1 MNVLTTAARWLF
13 VLCLPLLL
21 LTASVGGAV
30 NFLKLYTYGF
40 EKYGVGQ
47 TTGLADAELE
57 KAARGL
63 ICYFNSDEENIS
75 LSVVKDGQPFVLFN
89 EREVGHLRDVKGLIW
104 LDYWVWLGALIYA
117 LGYAGV
123 SLWRKNRRPLGWGM
137 VWGSILTLVLMAALR
152 LVTLYNFDR
161 FFRQF
166 HLISFTNEL
175 WQLDPA
181 KDYLIMLFPRGCWYD
196 ATQFCA
202 LAAGT
207 AAVVLGGVAWGLSRR
222 RNYPTTNSPSPPAS

>member
-1 MNVLTTAARWLF
+1 MKVLTTAARWLF
-13 VLCLPLLL
+13 ILCLPPLL
-21 LTASVGGAV
+21 LTASIGGAV

-40 EKYGVGQ
+40 EKYGVSQ

-63 ICYFNSDEENIS
+63 IGYFNSNEEHIS
-75 LSVVKDGQPFVLFN
+75 LSVEKDGKPFVLFN
-89 EREVGHLRDVKGLIW
+89 QREVGHLRDVKGLIR
-104 LDYWVWLGALIYA
+104 LDYLVLLVTLIYA
-117 LGYAGV
+117 LGYAGL
-123 SLWRKNRRPLGWGM
+123 SLWRKNRRLLWWGM

-152 LVTLYNFDR
+152 LITLYNFDR

-181 KDYLIMLFPRGCWYD
+181 RDYLIMLFPRGFWYD
-196 ATQFCA
+196 ATQVCA

-207 AAVVLGGVAWGLSRR
+207 AALVLGGVAWGLSRR
-222 RNYPTTNSPSPPAS
+222 KALS